1 MAAVSKIF
9 TLFIL
14 LSIGGDRVV
23 NGNEVTAQMA
33 PAPAPGPGPAPTP
46 TPTPGDLVPA
56 MFIFGDSLIDSGNN
70 NNLLTLAKANYPP
83 YGIDFT
89 LGPTGRFSN
98 GYTIVDAIGQ
108 QLGLPLAPPYSNPPS
123 IDQMRFGVNY
133 ASAAAGIL
141 DMTGQIFVERV
152 PLKDQITNFVKTL
165 DQLSANLS
173 AQVVKE
179 GLPKCIFFVG
189 IGSNDYLSNY
199 LMPGYPSN
207 MMYTVQ
213 QYADLLIQQYTQNLY
228 GDNGTCSYYPRVYI
242 ELVILAG
249 KGSQGK
255 SAYVR
260 LYDLGGR
267 KFVVAGIGE
276 LGCIPT
282 MVARTENGQCLDE
295 VNQAVDPFNANMKQM
310 VTHLNTALPD
320 AKFVYLDTQNMFR
333 NIIANSTTYGFSV
346 VDRGCCGV
354 GKMNGEITC
363 VPLETP
369 CPNREEYVF
378 WDAYHPTSAVNVL
391 LGKMAFSGGPDLVY
405 PINIQQLAR
414 TQTWPY

>member
-1 MAAVSKIF
+1 
-9 TLFIL
+9 
-14 LSIGGDRVV
+14 
-23 NGNEVTAQMA
+23 
-33 PAPAPGPGPAPTP
+33 
-46 TPTPGDLVPA
+46 

-89 LGPTGRFSN
+89 QGPTGRFSN

-173 AQVVKE
+173 TQVVKE

-228 GDNGTCSYYPRVYI
+228 
-242 ELVILAG
+242 
-249 KGSQGK
+249 
-255 SAYVR
+255 R

-333 NIIANSTTYGFSV
+333 NIIANSTTYGTKNTHAFIPIMYDYWFSV

-391 LGKMAFSGGPDLVY
+391 FGKMAFSGGPDLVY

>member
-1 MAAVSKIF
+1 MAAVSKIWA
-9 TLFIL
+9 LFIL
-14 LSIGGDRVV
+14 LSVGGGRVV
-23 NGNEVTAQMA
+23 NGNEVTAEMA
-33 PAPAPGPGPAPTP
+33 PAPAPAPAPTP

-56 MFIFGDSLIDSGNN
+56 MFIFGDSLTDSGNN
-70 NNLLTLAKANYPP
+70 NNLLTLAKANYHP

-89 LGPTGRFSN
+89 LGPNGRFSN

-179 GLPKCIFFVG
+179 GLPKCLFFVG

-228 GDNGTCSYYPRVYI
+228 
-242 ELVILAG
+242 
-249 KGSQGK
+249 
-255 SAYVR
+255 R

-320 AKFVYLDTQNMFR
+320 AKFVYLDIQNMFR

-414 TQTWPY
+414 TETWPY

>member
-1 MAAVSKIF
+1 MAAVFKF
-9 TLFIL
+9 CTLFIL
-14 LSIGGDRVV
+14 LSVGGTVLGIGRVV
-23 NGNEVTAQMA
+23 NGDDVTAEMA
-33 PAPAPGPGPAPTP
+33 PAPAPAPAQTP
-46 TPTPGDLVPA
+46 TVDVGGLVPA

-89 LGPTGRFSN
+89 QGPTGRFSN

-108 QLGLPLAPPYSNPPS
+108 QLGLPLAPAYSTPDPS

-152 PLKDQITNFVKTL
+152 PLKNQITNFAKTL

-179 GLPKCIFFVG
+179 GIPKCIFFVG
-189 IGSNDYLSNY
+189 IGSNDYLTNY
-199 LMPGYPSN
+199 LMPGSSTN
-207 MMYTVQ
+207 IIYTVQ
-213 QYADLLIQQYTQNLY
+213 QYADLLIQQYSLNL
-228 GDNGTCSYYPRVYI
+228 
-242 ELVILAG
+242 
-249 KGSQGK
+249 Q
-255 SAYVR
+255 R
-260 LYDLGGR
+260 LYDLGAR
-267 KFVVAGIGE
+267 KFVLAGIGE

-282 MVARTENGQCLDE
+282 MVARSENGQCLDE
-295 VNQAVDPFNANMKQM
+295 VNQVVDPFNANMKQM
-310 VTHLNTALPD
+310 VTNFNTALPD

-333 NIIANSTTYGFSV
+333 NIIANSKTYGFSV

-354 GKMNGEITC
+354 GKMDGEITC
-363 VPLETP
+363 VPFETP

-391 LGKMAFSGGPDLVY
+391 VGKMAFSGGSDLVY

-414 TQTWPY
+414 TETWPY

>member
-14 LSIGGDRVV
+14 LSVGGDRVV
-23 NGNEVTAQMA
+23 NGNEVTAEIA
-33 PAPAPGPGPAPTP
+33 PASAPAPGPGPAPTP

-89 LGPTGRFSN
+89 LGPNGRFSN

-228 GDNGTCSYYPRVYI
+228 
-242 ELVILAG
+242 
-249 KGSQGK
+249 
-255 SAYVR
+255 R

-391 LGKMAFSGGPDLVY
+391 VGKMAFSGGPDLVY

-414 TQTWPY
+414 TETWPY

>member
-1 MAAVSKIF
+1 
-9 TLFIL
+9 
-14 LSIGGDRVV
+14 
-23 NGNEVTAQMA
+23 
-33 PAPAPGPGPAPTP
+33 
-46 TPTPGDLVPA
+46 

-89 LGPTGRFSN
+89 LGPNGRFSN

-207 MMYTVQ
+207 MMYSVQ

-228 GDNGTCSYYPRVYI
+228 
-242 ELVILAG
+242 
-249 KGSQGK
+249 
-255 SAYVR
+255 R

-391 LGKMAFSGGPDLVY
+391 VGKMAFSGGPDLVY